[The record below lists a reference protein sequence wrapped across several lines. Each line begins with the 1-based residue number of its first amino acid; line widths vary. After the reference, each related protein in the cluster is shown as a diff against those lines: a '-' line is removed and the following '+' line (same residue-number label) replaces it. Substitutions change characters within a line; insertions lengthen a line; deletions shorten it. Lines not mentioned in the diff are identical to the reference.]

1 MTVPQEVD
9 RLTRE
14 FGWRS
19 CLLGPHAGGTFS
31 VDFSRVSSSYSSDQ
45 MEELDEGDGG
55 WWYQTRNQV
64 VQSALRKHP
73 VDGFLWDV
81 GSGSG
86 LVTRSIIESGGN
98 AIAIEP
104 STHGAQLS
112 AQRGVPSIN
121 GVLQDLSLPPASLA
135 GVGMFDVLEHL
146 TNRKDMLSEVHRLLK
161 PNGKLY
167 LTLPALQSLWSQFDL
182 EAGHHLRYS
191 KRTIKR
197 ELREAGFEVVK
208 LKYFFLFSLPIVLVV
223 RALPF
228 RLGRK
233 QLVETGTMLRSEI
246 GFLGKVATVLE
257 LLWSK
262 VGLIGTSL
270 LVVARKP

>member
-1 MTVPQEVD
+1 
-9 RLTRE
+9 
-14 FGWRS
+14 
-19 CLLGPHAGGTFS
+19 
-31 VDFSRVSSSYSSDQ
+31 

-64 VQSALRKHP
+64 VQSALREHP

-86 LVTRSIIESGGN
+86 LVTRSIIETGGK

-104 STHGAQLS
+104 STRGAQLS

-182 EAGHHLRYS
+182 EAGHHLRYA